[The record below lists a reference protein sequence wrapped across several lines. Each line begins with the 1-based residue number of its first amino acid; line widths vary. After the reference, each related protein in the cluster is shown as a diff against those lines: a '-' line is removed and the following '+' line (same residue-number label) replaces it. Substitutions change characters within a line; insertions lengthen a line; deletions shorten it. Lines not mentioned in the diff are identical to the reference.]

1 MLWELIH
8 SITVRVPAHHGM
20 APHVD
25 WQAQTGSVL
34 ALFASSLSFCVLDRA
49 KGQGGYTNVSVQTNS
64 CCSLFWALIDSLNH
78 VYSDLGLL
86 WLPAQHWL
94 SRVQYSTH
102 LFPLL
107 TIHSSLLPIFSVL
120 SICNCSFH
128 IFFKICYKNFPQILF
143 LWWYHF
149 TSSSVYFFRELCYNW
164 YGKIYLFFSFPFLFF
179 SLYISIWIP
188 TPSPPLNLPPH
199 PLIHP
204 SERVRHIALQ

>member
-1 MLWELIH
+1 MAW
-8 SITVRVPAHHGM
+8 HHM
-20 APHVD
+20 WTDKRRQEVC
-25 WQAQTGSVL
+25 
-34 ALFASSLSFCVLDRA
+34 SLSLLVVWVSVCSTEQRA
-49 KGQGGYTNVSVQTNS
+49 KVAILLWVFPKQTVVILYS
-64 CCSLFWALIDSLNH
+64 GISTALITST
-78 VYSDLGLL
+78 VSDLSLL

-94 SRVQYSTH
+94 SRVQYSTY

-143 LWWYHF
+143 VWWSHF

-204 SERVRHIALQ
+204 SERVRHVALQ

>member
-8 SITVRVPAHHGM
+8 STTVWVLAHHGM
-20 APHVD
+20 ALHVD
-25 WQAQTGSVL
+25 WQAQTGSAL

-49 KGQGGYTNVSVQTNS
+49 KGQGGYITVSVSQTNS
-64 CCSLFWALIDSLNH
+64 CYPLFWALIDSLNH

-107 TIHSSLLPIFSVL
+107 TIRFSLLPIFWVL

-128 IFFKICYKNFPQILF
+128 ILRKMCHKNFPQIL
-143 LWWYHF
+143 
-149 TSSSVYFFRELCYNW
+149 
-164 YGKIYLFFSFPFLFF
+164 LF
-179 SLYISIWIP
+179 YI
-188 TPSPPLNLPPH
+188 
-199 PLIHP
+199 
-204 SERVRHIALQ
+204 